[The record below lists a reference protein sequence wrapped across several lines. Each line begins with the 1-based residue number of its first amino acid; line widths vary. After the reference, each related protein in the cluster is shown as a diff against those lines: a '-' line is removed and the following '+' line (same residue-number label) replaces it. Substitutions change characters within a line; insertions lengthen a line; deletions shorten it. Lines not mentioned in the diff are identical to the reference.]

1 MGDSGEGLV
10 DADARIQER
19 IEERESERRRRGGSR
34 APVDP
39 ERVRQLESLRLAKAE
54 LERQAEA
61 TVHPVRKQQIQ
72 AAIAELEK
80 RLSEA
85 ALPS

>member
-10 DADARIQER
+10 DAEARIQER
-19 IEERESERRRRGGSR
+19 IEEREAERRQRGGGA

-39 ERVRQLESLRLAKAE
+39 ERLREIQSLRLARAN

-61 TVHPVRKQQIQ
+61 VGHPVRKQQIQ
-72 AAIAELEK
+72 LAIAEIDK
-80 RLSEA
+80 RLSA
-85 ALPS
+85 S